1 MPKPLELNVPL
12 TPEQYS
18 DVNLPYELAKNVA
31 DAINKTLGTDYTATP
46 GFQVNSINISLYGKA
61 AD

>member
-1 MPKPLELNVPL
+1 MPKTLGLNVPL

-31 DAINKTLGTDYTATP
+31 DAVNATLGTNYTATP
-46 GFQVNSINISLYGKA
+46 GFQMDSINIIL
-61 AD
+61 